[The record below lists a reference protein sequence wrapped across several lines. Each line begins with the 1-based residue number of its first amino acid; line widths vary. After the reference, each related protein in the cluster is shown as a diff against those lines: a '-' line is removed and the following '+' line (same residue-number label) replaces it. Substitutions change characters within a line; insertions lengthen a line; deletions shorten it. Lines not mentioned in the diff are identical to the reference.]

1 MSIPYVN
8 NLTHK
13 SSRIVILSTLI
24 KEMKQILYTGH
35 LGIERAKSSARSTIY
50 WPNIEKKHR
59 CQEIS
64 NYKTMKYKL
73 VKNIDT

>member
-1 MSIPYVN
+1 
-8 NLTHK
+8 
-13 SSRIVILSTLI
+13 
-24 KEMKQILYTGH
+24 MKQILYTGH